1 MATKTLNARLKIWVD
16 TPTNWNTNNPT
27 LLNGEVGIVKE
38 NNNYRMKVG
47 DGNTAWNSL
56 PFYDGNI
63 VVSNMSPTTSDL
75 SYAIGTIWI
84 NQNADITQGQF
95 NLYILRSVIN
105 TTASWLP
112 IISGTEFS
120 FILNEIQTLSLG
132 NIENDGTIGDAADMV
147 LITKTD
153 GLIDV
158 EAQKTAFNKDFG
170 TNVNDIKENG
180 IAHLGISDKIPRI
193 DHVHPSD
200 STKVDWSSVGDANG
214 VAPLGEDRKVPAEFL
229 PSYVD
234 DVVDIVDFLEDE
246 TDLPSSGM
254 TIGQKWYIES
264 TNKIREAESDTDFL
278 DPYDPE
284 SDKIYIKL
292 TDESTW
298 RWSGSTMVS
307 MAQPVAFA
315 TTQETIAGTL
325 TTKVVNPKGAYE
337 SFVDWIKNK
346 ALSVFNWVVGS
357 DTAVTGTDTIPTA
370 IGKLQGQVNNR
381 ETKISQA
388 AISTTINLNNDFVV
402 IQIGGATKRIKG
414 SDLLTA
420 LGSLG
425 YDDVTIGVNEY
436 NEYYV
441 KDLGISN
448 AKLAGGITKDKIAS
462 VRVAALDLDGDILI
476 INGKPS

>member
-1 MATKTLNARLKIWVD
+1 MATTTLNARLKIWVD

-27 LLNGEVGIVKE
+27 LLNGEIGIVKE
-38 NNNYRMKVG
+38 NNNFRMKVG

-63 VVSNMSPTTSDL
+63 VVSSMSPTTSDL
-75 SYAIGTIWI
+75 SYAIGTIWM
-84 NQNADITQGQF
+84 NLNADITQGQF

-112 IISGTEFS
+112 IVSGTELS
-120 FILNEIQTLSLG
+120 FLLSQIESISLG
-132 NIENDGTIGDAADMV
+132 NIDSDGTIGDAADMV

-180 IAHLGISDKIPRI
+180 IAHLGISDKIARI

-200 STKVDWSSVGDANG
+200 TTKVDKSSVGTANG
-214 VAPLGEDRKVPAEFL
+214 VAPLGDDNKVPAEFL

-234 DVVDIVDFLEDE
+234 DVVDIVNFLEDE
-246 TDLPSSGM
+246 TTLPSSGM

-264 TNKIREAESDTDFL
+264 TKKIREAKSSTQFKAA
-278 DPYDPE
+278 YAPE
-284 SDKIYIKL
+284 SDKIYILL
-292 TDESTW
+292 TDKSTW

-307 MAQPVAFA
+307 LAQPIAFA
-315 TTQETIAGTL
+315 TFEETRAGTL
-325 TTKVVNPKGAYE
+325 TTKAVNPKGAYE
-337 SFVDWIKNK
+337 SFIDWIKGIG
-346 ALSVFNWVVGS
+346 LSVFNWVVGN
-357 DTAVTGTDTIPTA
+357 DEAVTGLDTIPTA

-381 ETKISQA
+381 ETKISGA
-388 AISTTINLNNDFVV
+388 AISTTINLNNDYVV

-425 YDDVTIGVNEY
+425 YDDVTIGVNED

-476 INGKPS
+476 LNGKPS